1 MKKKTIS
8 RLVFLAAALTA
19 LVSFAGCEL
28 ALNGT
33 FEDEFDGDRRAGRPA
48 VSNTAPAPFAGEE
61 SEVYLLTDTFGY
73 QSFSYGLWAGQNMD
87 AGTVTISNDAENFF
101 VTVET
106 FAFLDEV
113 HVYVYNSLEALPA
126 SRPAPGLAPYSAKDI
141 DGPSVTLEIP
151 IDDVTDGT
159 EYYFIIHAALKA
171 GDDPAFDYL
180 AGETAYA
187 AGADAPSFSGRGAWF
202 YGVTYVIT
210 EVVLEVI
217 DDEVSIEPGDFR
229 TQTQGGWG
237 NGASGNN
244 PGAYRDAN
252 FTAAFP
258 EGIVIG
264 GGFNL
269 TFSTSQ
275 SVQNFLPAGGTAFAL
290 TESAVNPTSGNV
302 FAGQIL
308 ALTLSVGFDL
318 YDEDFGAS
326 DVNLKDLVFVDGT
339 FEGWSVEAVLAEANK
354 VLGGGSSDFTASE
367 LSDAVAAVNE
377 NFVDGT
383 SVGNALRLP

>member
-19 LVSFAGCEL
+19 LLSFAGCEL

-33 FEDEFDGDRRAGRPA
+33 LEDEFDGDRRAGRPA
-48 VSNTAPAPFAGEE
+48 VSNTAPAPFAGDE

-73 QSFSYGLWAGQNMD
+73 QSFSYGLWAGQNLD

-106 FAFLDEV
+106 FAALDEV

-126 SRPAPGLAPYSAKDI
+126 SRPAPGLAPYSAKNI
-141 DGPSVTLEIP
+141 NGPSVTIEIP
-151 IDDVTDGT
+151 ADDVTDGT
-159 EYYFIIHAALKA
+159 AYYFIIHAALKA

-180 AGETAYA
+180 AGETAYG
-187 AGADAPSFSGRGAWF
+187 AGSDAPSFSGRGAWF

-237 NGASGNN
+237 SPANSG
-244 PGAYRDAN
+244 PGSYLEAN
-252 FTAAFP
+252 FDGAFPNGLTVGGEFTLAFTSTAAVR
-258 EGIVIG
+258 E
-264 GGFNL
+264 
-269 TFSTSQ
+269 
-275 SVQNFLPAGGTAFAL
+275 FLPAGGAPSAL
-290 TESAVNPTSGNV
+290 TESAVDPTSGNV
-302 FAGQIL
+302 FAGQVL

-354 VLGGGSSDFTASE
+354 VLGGGSSEFSASE

-377 NFVDGT
+377 NFVDGA
-383 SVGNALRLP
+383 SAGNALQLP